1 MASLLPKIN
10 ANFQKKRKKK
20 MPTVFQGQIFAFI
33 LERVDTQKK
42 ISFEIN

>member
-1 MASLLPKIN
+1 MASLLPKKN
-10 ANFQKKRKKK
+10 VNFQKKL
-20 MPTVFQGQIFAFI
+20 PTVFQGQIFAFI